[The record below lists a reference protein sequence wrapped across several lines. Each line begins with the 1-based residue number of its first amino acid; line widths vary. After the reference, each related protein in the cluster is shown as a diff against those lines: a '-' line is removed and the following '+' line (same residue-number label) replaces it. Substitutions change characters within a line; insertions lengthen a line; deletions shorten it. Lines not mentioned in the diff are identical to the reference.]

1 MPDPKEIIK
10 AFAPGFMHSLDGL
23 LLRVALKDWDG
34 PLVTVHDSIR
44 VLPSKM
50 EELKARLRADLK
62 EVCLE
67 NPIEALAEQ
76 MGVSMDELPRLEFG
90 DADLDRI
97 ETSRYMF
104 H

>member
-1 MPDPKEIIK
+1 
-10 AFAPGFMHSLDGL
+10 
-23 LLRVALKDWDG
+23 
-34 PLVTVHDSIR
+34 
-44 VLPSKM
+44 M
-50 EELKARLRADLK
+50 EELKARLRAGLK

-76 MGVSMDELPRLEFG
+76 MGVSMDELNRLEFG

-97 ETSRYMF
+97 DTSRYMF